1 MQKTD
6 TFIPYIRIVYHVKFS
21 QISIQYKYVG
31 TIIWKLQVIIRRVMT
46 YNNIEVLWKSINID

>member
-6 TFIPYIRIVYHVKFS
+6 IFIPYIRIVYHVKFS
-21 QISIQYKYVG
+21 QISIQYNYVG

-46 YNNIEVLWKSINID
+46 YNNIEEHKY